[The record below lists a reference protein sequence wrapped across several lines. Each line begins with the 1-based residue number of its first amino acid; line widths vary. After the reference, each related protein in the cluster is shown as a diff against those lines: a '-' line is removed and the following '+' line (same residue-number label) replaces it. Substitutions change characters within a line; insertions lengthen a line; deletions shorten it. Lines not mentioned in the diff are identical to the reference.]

1 VLLPSID
8 LEGAVHEYSIPAL
21 AEIPATA
28 NIAKAVFRRAAEQPQ
43 AVMLRRPGPA
53 GLSGEWTDVT
63 ASQFRDEVTALAK
76 GLIAAGIEA
85 GDRVALMSHTRYEWT
100 LIDYAIWTA
109 GAIVVP
115 VYETSSDEQAEW
127 ILSDSGAR
135 ACFVETAAFE
145 QLIDGFRDRV
155 PALEQI
161 WRIEPGSE
169 ASLESLTEAGAA
181 VEDQVVSA
189 RAAAAKASD
198 LATVIYTSGT
208 TGRPKG
214 CELTHQNM
222 LVAVRNAFLGPL
234 VAFTGTDDAGTL
246 LFLPLAHVFARI
258 IEVGCI
264 EAGLVL
270 GHCGDINALLPALAG
285 FRPTFILAVPRVFE
299 KVYNSAEQRAISDKR
314 GAIFGR
320 AARTAIAYSEALDSA
335 GGPGFGLRAWHAL
348 FDRLVYGKLRA
359 ALGGRAGYAV
369 SGGAALT
376 DRLCHFFRGAGVT
389 VLQGYGL
396 TETTAAAT
404 VNRPDR
410 NKIGTVGQPLPGVAI
425 KIAEDG
431 EILIRGG
438 IVFPGYWRNEAAT
451 RETFAEDGWFST
463 GDVGELDD
471 EGFLRI
477 TGRKKELI
485 VTAGGKNVA
494 PAVLE
499 DRLRSHAL
507 ISQAMVVGDG
517 RPYVSALITLDLD
530 TFGPWKARHG
540 KSADATVASLRDD
553 PDLLADVQAA
563 VDDANHAVSR
573 AESIR
578 RFRILDDDFT
588 VESGQLSAKLGIR
601 RSVLAKDFA
610 GDIDL
615 LYS

>member
-1 VLLPSID
+1 VR
-8 LEGAVHEYSIPAL
+8 EYSIPAL

-28 NIAKAVFRRAAEQPQ
+28 NLAKAVFRRAAEQPQ

-63 ASQFRDEVTALAK
+63 ALQFRDEVTALAK
-76 GLIAAGIEA
+76 GLVAAGIEP

-109 GAIVVP
+109 GAVVVP
-115 VYETSSDEQAEW
+115 VYETSSAEQAEW

-145 QLIDGFRDRV
+145 QAIDGFRDRV
-155 PALEQI
+155 PALEHV
-161 WRIEPGSE
+161 WRIEPGGSA
-169 ASLESLTEAGAA
+169 ASLASLASLTEAGAG

-214 CELTHQNM
+214 CELTHGN
-222 LVAVRNAFLGPL
+222 LLAAVRNAFLGPL
-234 VAFTGTDDAGTL
+234 VAFTRSDESGTL

-264 EAGLVL
+264 EAGIVL
-270 GHCGDINALLPALAG
+270 GHCADLNALLPALAA

-299 KVYNSAEQRAISDKR
+299 KVYNSAEQRAVSEKK

-320 AARTAIAYSEALDSA
+320 AARTAIAYSEALDSP
-335 GGPGFGLRAWHAL
+335 GGPGFGLRTQHAL
-348 FDRLVYGKLRA
+348 FDRLVYAKLRA
-359 ALGGRAGYAV
+359 ALGGRADYAV

-376 DRLCHFFRGAGVT
+376 ERLCHFFRGVGVT

-410 NKIGTVGQPLPGVAI
+410 NKIGTVGQPLPGVGI

-431 EILIRGG
+431 EILITGG
-438 IVFPGYWRNEAAT
+438 IVFPGYWHNETAT
-451 RETFAEDGWFST
+451 KETFAEEGWFRT
-463 GDVGELDD
+463 GDLGALDD
-471 EGFLRI
+471 EGFLTI
-477 TGRKKELI
+477 TGRKKEII

-517 RPYVSALITLDLD
+517 RPYIAALVTLDPEA
-530 TFGPWKARHG
+530 FEPWKARAG
-540 KSADATVASLRDD
+540 KPADATIASLRED
-553 PDLLADVQAA
+553 PDLLAAVQAA
-563 VDDANHAVSR
+563 VDDANQAVSR

-588 VESGQLSAKLGIR
+588 VESGQLSAKMGIR

-610 GDIDL
+610 ADIDA
-615 LYS
+615 LYA

>member
-1 VLLPSID
+1 MR
-8 LEGAVHEYSIPAL
+8 EYGMPTL
-21 AEIPATA
+21 AEIPAAA
-28 NIAKAVFRRAAEQPQ
+28 NLAKAIFRRAAEQPQ

-53 GLSGEWTDVT
+53 GLAGEWTDVT
-63 ASQFRDEVTALAK
+63 ASQFKDEVTALAK
-76 GLIAAGIEA
+76 GLVAAGIEA

-115 VYETSSDEQAEW
+115 VYETSSAEQAEW
-127 ILSDSGAR
+127 ILSNSGAR

-145 QLIDGFRDRV
+145 QVIDGFRDRI
-155 PALEQI
+155 PALEHI
-161 WRIEPGSE
+161 WRIEPGAAGAT
-169 ASLESLTEAGAA
+169 ASLDSLTEAGAA
-181 VEDQVVSA
+181 VEDQVIAA
-189 RAAAAKASD
+189 RAGAAKASD
-198 LATVIYTSGT
+198 LATIIYTSGT

-214 CELTHQNM
+214 CELTHEN
-222 LVAVRNAFLGPL
+222 LLAAVRNAFLGPL
-234 VAFTGTDDAGTL
+234 VAFTGAEDAGTL
-246 LFLPLAHVFARI
+246 LFLPLAHVFARV

-270 GHCGDINALLPALAG
+270 GHCGDLNALLPALAA

-299 KVYNSAEQRAISDKR
+299 KVYNSAEQKALSEKK

-320 AARTAIAYSEALDSA
+320 AARTAIAYSQALDSP
-335 GGPGFGLRAWHAL
+335 GGPGFGLRAQHAL
-348 FDRLVYGKLRA
+348 FDRLVYAKLRA

-376 DRLCHFFRGAGVT
+376 DRLCHFFRGVGVT

-410 NKIGTVGQPLPGVAI
+410 NKIGTVGQPVPGVGI

-431 EILIRGG
+431 EILIHGA
-438 IVFPGYWRNEAAT
+438 IVFPGYWQNEAAT
-451 RETFAEDGWFST
+451 KETFAEDGWFRT
-463 GDVGELDD
+463 GDVGQLDD
-471 EGFLRI
+471 EGFLTI
-477 TGRKKELI
+477 TGRKKEII

-507 ISQAMVVGDG
+507 VSQAMVVGDS
-517 RPYVSALITLDLD
+517 RAYVAALITLDAD

-540 KSADATVASLRDD
+540 KPADATVASLRDD
-553 PDLLADVQAA
+553 PALVADVQAA
-563 VDDANHAVSR
+563 VDDANQAVSR

-578 RFRILDDDFT
+578 RFRILDEDFT

-610 GDIDL
+610 ADIDM

>member
-1 VLLPSID
+1 MR
-8 LEGAVHEYSIPAL
+8 EYSIPAL

-28 NIAKAVFRRAAEQPQ
+28 NLAKVVFRRAAEQPQ
-43 AVMLRRPGPA
+43 AVMLRRPGPSGPA
-53 GLSGEWTDVT
+53 GEWTDVT

-76 GLIAAGIEA
+76 GLVAVGIEP

-100 LIDYAIWTA
+100 LIDYAIWTT
-109 GAIVVP
+109 GATVVP
-115 VYETSSDEQAEW
+115 VYETSSAEQAEW

-135 ACFVETAAFE
+135 ALFVETAAFE
-145 QLIDGFRDRV
+145 QVIEGFRDRV
-155 PALEQI
+155 PALEHIWQI
-161 WRIEPGSE
+161 EAGTE
-169 ASLESLTEAGAA
+169 ASLNSLTQAGAG
-181 VEDQVVSA
+181 VEDQVIA
-189 RAAAAKASD
+189 ERAAAAKAAD

-214 CELTHQNM
+214 CELTHQN
-222 LVAVRNAFLGPL
+222 LLSAVRNAFLGPL
-234 VAFTGTDDAGTL
+234 TDFTSMEDSGTL

-264 EAGLVL
+264 EAGIVL
-270 GHCGDINALLPALAG
+270 GHCGDIAALLPALAA

-299 KVYNSAEQRAISDKR
+299 KVYNSAEQKAVSEKK

-320 AARTAIAYSEALDSA
+320 AARTAIAYSQGLDA
-335 GGPGFGLRAWHAL
+335 PGGPGFGLRAQHAL
-348 FDRLVYGKLRA
+348 FDRLVYAKLRA

-376 DRLCHFFRGAGVT
+376 ERLCHFFRGVGVT

-410 NKIGTVGQPLPGVAI
+410 NKIGTVGQPLPGVGI
-425 KIAEDG
+425 KIDQDG
-431 EILIRGG
+431 EILIQGG
-438 IVFPGYWRNEAAT
+438 LVFPGYWHNETAT
-451 RETFAEDGWFST
+451 KETFAGEGWFRT
-463 GDVGELDD
+463 GDLGELDD
-471 EGFLRI
+471 EGFLTI
-477 TGRKKELI
+477 TGRKKEII

-507 ISQAMVVGDG
+507 ISQTMVVGDG
-517 RPYVSALITLDLD
+517 RPYIAALITLDPEA
-530 TFGPWKARHG
+530 FGPWKARHG
-540 KSADATVASLRDD
+540 KPADATIASLRDD
-553 PDLLADVQAA
+553 PDLIADVQAA
-563 VDDANHAVSR
+563 VDDANQAVSR

-578 RFRILDDDFT
+578 RVRILDDDFT

-610 GDIDL
+610 ADIDM

>member
-1 VLLPSID
+1 VR
-8 LEGAVHEYSIPAL
+8 EYSIPAL

-28 NIAKAVFRRAAEQPQ
+28 NLAKVVFRRAAEQPQ
-43 AVMLRRPGPA
+43 AVMLRRPGPSGPA
-53 GLSGEWTDVT
+53 GEWTDVT
-63 ASQFRDEVTALAK
+63 AIQFRDEVTALAK
-76 GLIAAGIEA
+76 GLVAVGIEP

-100 LIDYAIWTA
+100 LIDYAIWTT
-109 GAIVVP
+109 GATVVP
-115 VYETSSDEQAEW
+115 VYETSSAEQAEW

-135 ACFVETAAFE
+135 ALFVETAAFE
-145 QLIDGFRDRV
+145 QVIEGFRDRV
-155 PALEQI
+155 PALEHIWQI
-161 WRIEPGSE
+161 EAGTD
-169 ASLESLTEAGAA
+169 ASLNSLTQAGAG
-181 VEDQVVSA
+181 VEDQVIA
-189 RAAAAKASD
+189 ERAAAAKAAD

-214 CELTHQNM
+214 CELTHQN
-222 LVAVRNAFLGPL
+222 LLSAVRNAFLGPL
-234 VAFTGTDDAGTL
+234 TDFTSMEDSGTL

-264 EAGLVL
+264 EAGIVL
-270 GHCGDINALLPALAG
+270 GHCGDIAALLPALAA

-299 KVYNSAEQRAISDKR
+299 KVYNSAEQKAVSEKK

-320 AARTAIAYSEALDSA
+320 AARTAIAYSQGLDA
-335 GGPGFGLRAWHAL
+335 PGGPGFGLRAQHAL
-348 FDRLVYGKLRA
+348 FDRLVYAKLRA

-376 DRLCHFFRGAGVT
+376 ERLCHFFRGVGVT

-410 NKIGTVGQPLPGVAI
+410 NKIGTVGQPLPGVGI

-431 EILIRGG
+431 EILIQGG
-438 IVFPGYWRNEAAT
+438 LVFPGYWHNETAT
-451 RETFAEDGWFST
+451 KETFAGEGWFRT
-463 GDVGELDD
+463 GDLGELDD
-471 EGFLRI
+471 EGFLTI
-477 TGRKKELI
+477 TGRKKEII

-507 ISQAMVVGDG
+507 ISQTMVVGDG
-517 RPYVSALITLDLD
+517 RPYIAALITLDPEA
-530 TFGPWKARHG
+530 FGPWKARHG
-540 KSADATVASLRDD
+540 KPADATIASLRDD
-553 PDLLADVQAA
+553 PDLIADVQAA
-563 VDDANHAVSR
+563 VDDANQAVSR

-578 RFRILDDDFT
+578 RFRVLDDDFT

-610 GDIDL
+610 ADIDM

>member
-1 VLLPSID
+1 
-8 LEGAVHEYSIPAL
+8 VHEYSVPAL
-21 AEIPATA
+21 AEIPPTA
-28 NIAKAVFRRAAEQPQ
+28 SLAKAVFRRAAEQPR

-53 GLSGEWTDVT
+53 GLAGEWTDVT
-63 ASQFRDEVTALAK
+63 ALQFRDEVTALAK

-109 GAIVVP
+109 GAVVVP
-115 VYETSSDEQAEW
+115 VYETSSAEQAEW

-145 QLIDGFRDRV
+145 QAIDGFRDRV

-161 WRIEPGSE
+161 WRIEPGGSGVDSGGA
-169 ASLESLTEAGAA
+169 ASLGSLTEAGAA
-181 VEDQVVSA
+181 VEDEVVSA
-189 RAAAAKASD
+189 RAGAANAAD

-214 CELTHQNM
+214 CELTHEN
-222 LVAVRNAFLGPL
+222 LLAAVRNAFLGPL
-234 VAFTGTDDAGTL
+234 VAFTGAEDAGTL

-270 GHCGDINALLPALAG
+270 GHCGDINALLPALAA

-299 KVYNSAEQRAISDKR
+299 KVYNSAEQKAVSEKK

-320 AARTAIAYSEALDSA
+320 AARTAITYSQALDSP
-335 GGPGFGLRAWHAL
+335 GGPGFGLRAQHAL
-348 FDRLVYGKLRA
+348 FDRLVYAKLRA

-376 DRLCHFFRGAGVT
+376 ERLCHFFRGVGVT

-410 NKIGTVGQPLPGVAI
+410 NKIGTVGLPLPGVGI

-431 EILIRGG
+431 EILIEGG
-438 IVFPGYWRNEAAT
+438 IVFPGYWHNEEAT
-451 RETFAEDGWFST
+451 KETFAEEGWFRT
-463 GDVGELDD
+463 GDLGELDD
-471 EGFLRI
+471 EGFLTI
-477 TGRKKELI
+477 TGRKKEII

-507 ISQAMVVGDG
+507 ISQTMVVGDG
-517 RPYVSALITLDLD
+517 RPYIGALITLDPEA
-530 TFGPWKARHG
+530 FGPWKARHG
-540 KSADATVASLRDD
+540 KPADATVASLRDD

-563 VDDANHAVSR
+563 VDDANKAVSR

-578 RFRILDDDFT
+578 RFRILDGDFT

-610 GDIDL
+610 ADIDM